1 MTDIPDGAWLCND
14 PRCSKWHVGSPLFG
28 TEQVLNDKDIEREAI
43 IKLVEMEHQ
52 VVQDA
57 TYWVYKL
64 GPMAGEDA
72 GKYTVLEEEFD
83 KEEKEWFFDTVE
95 EAVDKYMEL
104 VRAWRG
110 GDEPSWNKTGA

>member
-1 MTDIPDGAWLCND
+1 MI
-14 PRCSKWHVGSPLFG
+14 S
-28 TEQVLNDKDIEREAI
+28 EREAVI
-43 IKLVEMEHQ
+43 RLVEMEHQ

-64 GPMAGEDA
+64 GPMAGDDA
-72 GKYTVLEEEFD
+72 GKYTVLEEIYID
-83 KEEKEWFFDTVE
+83 DEKRETLFDTVE

-104 VRAWRG
+104 VTAWRG